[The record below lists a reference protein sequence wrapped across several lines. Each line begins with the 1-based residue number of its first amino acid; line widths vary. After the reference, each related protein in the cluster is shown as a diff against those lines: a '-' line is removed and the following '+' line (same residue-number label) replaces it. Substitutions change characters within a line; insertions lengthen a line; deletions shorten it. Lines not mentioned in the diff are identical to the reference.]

1 MKNYQRKKT
10 GEQLCRPATAVARQ
24 IQIPTQS
31 EMQAGEA
38 KGRLED
44 LGSFRMKMEMILKL
58 LSTLL

>member
-1 MKNYQRKKT
+1 MKYHRKKT
-10 GEQLCRPATAVARQ
+10 GEQLCRLGTAVAIRMQ
-24 IQIPTQS
+24 ISTQS

-44 LGSFRMKMEMILKL
+44 LGSFRTKMEMILKL